1 MPRISKRFNENK
13 RALVDIDETIC
24 FYPNQRIYTRAKPN
38 FKNIN
43 KINQLKRE
51 GWHITYWTGR
61 GGHSHIDYTDLT
73 KSQLKK
79 WGCLHDNLILGYNEN
94 PNYPVKPSF
103 DLVVDD
109 KAKRIEEL

>member
-61 GGHSHIDYTDLT
+61 GGHPHIDYTDLT
-73 KSQLKK
+73 KSQLKTVSYTH
-79 WGCLHDNLILGYNEN
+79 LTL
-94 PNYPVKPSF
+94 PT
-103 DLVVDD
+103 
-109 KAKRIEEL
+109 KRIV